1 MSDKNAEVKVIVS
14 ADITGVKPG
23 IDAVNAQL
31 RSMSEKAKVTS
42 NETFALFD
50 KIDTGAKR
58 ASQQTQQ
65 AARSFTALQSEVNK
79 TTGFFDKHTYA
90 LQNASY
96 QLTDFAVQVQNGTR
110 VSVALGQQL
119 PQLLAGFG
127 ALGAV
132 VGLAA
137 SLLPTLVTMMANTDS
152 GAKSLKD
159 ALGDL
164 NDTIGDVGK
173 TAREFNMD
181 KLYAEYNKA
190 NEATRLAMIEQ
201 VKFQQTLIETQRLIS
216 SQSLS
221 KSLEGVG
228 DYSFVEKMKGAYG
241 NGPAA
246 SLAKEYGI
254 SLEAAK
260 DMLPAI
266 KGLRSGTED
275 ASNFMARFGTELA
288 RSSKGPAQKLV
299 SDVKSLADAGRD
311 AAAAQSRLSE
321 ASGKMIKAGKTGK
334 IEIDEKGGRGG
345 GVAKASDFEQTMQ
358 SLQEKVAATN
368 LEMESTEKLT
378 AAEKEHAK
386 WLAEIDSG
394 RKKLTPAE
402 RQAAEAKWQ
411 EWLALDKLNAE
422 RQKYLAGVERQT
434 EANIKQRQSLV
445 EQIEA
450 TKREADL
457 YGLTADQIAT
467 VTAARLEEA
476 IAMARAG
483 GAYEEQIA
491 YMEEELRLQKELAD
505 AKEQVQ
511 LKSLTAGTEE
521 VKRKQTEAKQALL
534 DRALASGE
542 IDEKTHKQA
551 SDKLKSASDDIDEFG
566 KKAAQSMQ
574 QAFADFFFDPWAK
587 GTKNMAQ
594 QFGEAV
600 RRMIADAASA
610 QLLKLLMGN
619 YGKDGKVGGVIGDL
633 FSSAMSSFGG
643 GGGGG
648 IDWGSYSVPTWH
660 EGGMVEPGGQTAMR
674 QVPAALFS
682 RARRYHG
689 GGLVGDEV
697 PAILKRGE
705 QVLTK
710 EQQRAAR
717 GGQNMNLVQNFYGQT
732 EPAQVKRAAAS
743 AMRQVAGTVGSSRR
757 YA

>member
-14 ADITGVKPG
+14 ADLSGVKPG

-31 RSMSEKAKVTS
+31 RGMSEKAKVTS

-50 KIDTGAKR
+50 KIDTGARK
-58 ASQQTQQ
+58 AAQQTQQ
-65 AARSFTALQSEVNK
+65 TARSFTALQSEVGK

-137 SLLPTLVTMMANTDS
+137 SLLPTLITMMTSTS
-152 GAKSLKD
+152 GEAKSLKES
-159 ALGDL
+159 LGDL
-164 NDTIGDVGK
+164 NDAIGDVGK

-216 SQSLS
+216 SQSLA

-228 DYSFVEKMKGAYG
+228 DFSFTEKMKGAYG
-241 NGPAA
+241 DGPAA

-254 SLEAAK
+254 ALDTAK

-266 KGLRSGTED
+266 KGLRDKSED
-275 ASNFMARFGTELA
+275 ASNFMARFGNELA
-288 RSSKGPAQKLV
+288 KSSKGAAQKLV
-299 SDVKSLADAGRD
+299 SDVKSLAEASRD

-321 ASGKMIKAGKTGK
+321 ASGKMIKAGKTGQ
-334 IEIDEKGGRGG
+334 IEIEGKGKRGG
-345 GVAKASDFEQTMQ
+345 AGGGAAKASDYEQTMQ

-368 LEMESTEKLT
+368 LEMEATEKLT

-386 WLAEIDSG
+386 WLAEVETR
-394 RKKLTPAE
+394 RKKLTPE
-402 RQAAEAKWQ
+402 EFKAAEAKWQ

-422 RQKYLAGVERQT
+422 RQKVIDGIERQT
-434 EANIKQRQSLV
+434 DANVKQRQATV
-445 EQIEA
+445 AQIEA
-450 TKREADL
+450 TQREAEL

-467 VTAARLEEA
+467 VTAARTEEA

-483 GAYEEQIA
+483 GAYEDQIA

-505 AKEQVQ
+505 AKERVQ
-511 LKSLTAGTEE
+511 LKSLVSGTDEGR
-521 VKRKQTEAKQALL
+521 RKQNEAKQALL
-534 DRALASGE
+534 DRALAAGD
-542 IDEKTHKQA
+542 IDEKTYKQA
-551 SDKLKSASDDIDEFG
+551 SDKLKSTVDDMDEFA

-574 QAFADFFFDPWAK
+574 QSFADFLFDPFAQ
-587 GTKNMAQ
+587 GTKSMLRS
-594 QFGEAV
+594 FV
-600 RRMIADAASA
+600 DMIRRMVAEALAANI
-610 QLLKLLMGN
+610 LKSLFGN
-619 YGKDGKVGGVIGDL
+619 MGKDGKI
-633 FSSAMSSFGG
+633 
-643 GGGGG
+643 GG
-648 IDWGSYSVPTWH
+648 IVGAGIAAMGFH
-660 EGGMVEPGGQTAMR
+660 EGGKVGEPGAESFTR
-674 QVPAALFS
+674 VVSPSLFS
-682 RARRYHG
+682 RAQRFHG

-697 PAILKRGE
+697 PAILKKGE
-705 QVLTK
+705 MVLTK
-710 EQQRAAR
+710 EQQRGVAAAQ
-717 GGQNMNLVQNFYGQT
+717 GAPA
-732 EPAQVKRAAAS
+732 PAQNIRIVNAFDTSVIGNYLGSSAGERIILNAVQRNAG
-743 AMRQVAGTVGSSRR
+743 AMRQAL
-757 YA
+757 A